1 MSKYSF
7 KLVLFGKLQTHTVS
21 QPVYP
26 HSQPNE
32 PLLVTN
38 FLFFFYTEMYS
49 WGSKG
54 LRWQKSI

>member
-1 MSKYSF
+1 
-7 KLVLFGKLQTHTVS
+7 LVLFGKLQTHTVS